1 MLKKI
6 PAYNLVD
13 THKYLI
19 LLTKPGTFSEFNII
33 QMREYFIFNNF
44 SNTLL
49 ISTNYYL
56 FLYVNL
62 RQLNLAIV

>member
-19 LLTKPGTFSEFNII
+19 LLTKLGTFSEFNII
-33 QMREYFIFNNF
+33 
-44 SNTLL
+44 
-49 ISTNYYL
+49 
-56 FLYVNL
+56 
-62 RQLNLAIV
+62 